1 MPKIQRL
8 YYDFLHNFNFCT
20 KNIAFSQLFIK
31 NILSEYGI
39 PYIWQTKNVIKMLDY
54 EIAKRTQLFY
64 VTD

>member
-8 YYDFLHNFNFCT
+8 YYEFFHNFNFRM
-20 KNIAFSQLFIK
+20 KNIAFSQFLKK

-39 PYIWQTKNVIKMLDY
+39 PYIWQTKNVIKMLDC